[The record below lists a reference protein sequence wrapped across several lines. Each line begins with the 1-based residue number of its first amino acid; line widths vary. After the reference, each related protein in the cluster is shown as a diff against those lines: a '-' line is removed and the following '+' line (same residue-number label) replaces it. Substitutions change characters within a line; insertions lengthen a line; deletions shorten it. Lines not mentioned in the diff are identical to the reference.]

1 MTARL
6 ALLASL
12 LLLLQLVPPSSAVVL
27 ELHGNVYPIGHFFV
41 TMNISDPAKPYFL
54 DIDTGSTL
62 TWLQCDYPC
71 INCNKVPHGLYKPEL
86 KYAVKCTE
94 QRCADLYADLRK
106 PMKCGPKNQCHYGIQ
121 YVGGSS
127 IGVLIVDSFS
137 LPASNGT
144 NPTSIAFGCGYNQ
157 GKNNHNVPTPVNG
170 ILGLGRGKVTLLSQL
185 KSQGVITK
193 HVLGH
198 CISSKGKGFLFFGD
212 AKVPTSG
219 VTWSPMNREHKHYSP
234 RQGTLH
240 FNSNKQSP
248 ISAAPMEVI
257 FDSGATYTYFALQP
271 YHATLSV
278 VKSTLSKECKF
289 LTEVKEKDRAL
300 TVCWKGKDKI
310 RTIDEVKKC
319 FRSLSLKFADGDKKA
334 TLEIPPEHY
343 LIISQEGHVCLGIL
357 DGSKEHP
364 SLAGT
369 NLIGGITMLDQMVI
383 YDSER
388 SLLGWVNYQC
398 DRIPRSASAI
408 TSRL

>member
-71 INCNKVPHGLYKPEL
+71 INCNKAHSLFYPRLIGSFVPHGLYKPEL

-219 VTWSPMNREHKHYSP
+219 VTWSPMNR
-234 RQGTLH
+234 
-240 FNSNKQSP
+240 
-248 ISAAPMEVI
+248 
-257 FDSGATYTYFALQP
+257 
-271 YHATLSV
+271 
-278 VKSTLSKECKF
+278 
-289 LTEVKEKDRAL
+289 
-300 TVCWKGKDKI
+300 
-310 RTIDEVKKC
+310 
-319 FRSLSLKFADGDKKA
+319 
-334 TLEIPPEHY
+334 
-343 LIISQEGHVCLGIL
+343 
-357 DGSKEHP
+357 
-364 SLAGT
+364 
-369 NLIGGITMLDQMVI
+369 
-383 YDSER
+383 
-388 SLLGWVNYQC
+388 
-398 DRIPRSASAI
+398 
-408 TSRL
+408 